1 MNDRHPLDTS
11 PPHDDAG
18 RDPAEDRDS
27 LLTAYALDQL
37 NGDQRARVERLLA
50 DDDEARRAVAE
61 TRAIAAALRGEPA
74 ADATPPS
81 SDLRRAVIAA
91 LALHGTD
98 AGMADDAVQQR
109 SAQPGTG
116 TPQQRTGTATVTP
129 PGTGAGAAARR
140 GVGPAWLALS
150 GALAASVLVGLVVTQ
165 RPAALRPE
173 SGIDGPRPVSPAA
186 PLAKRQAGSDES
198 ALRPEREAREKLAV
212 TDGLARAMAAASVP
226 PGQEVAAAAAPAAT
240 NGVLAP
246 GGPVAISGA
255 RLDAKAATPDR
266 ASTPA
271 AEDLAAAAPARRD
284 RLVEAER
291 LALPAAPAPD
301 RRNEQAELQFGR
313 RLAEGVGEPQANA
326 RPAPADVA
334 ESRRAAATG
343 ERYARFEENRFR
355 AAADAPLSTFSIDV
369 DTASYA
375 LVRRFLTGGR
385 LPPPDAV
392 RIEELLNAFR
402 YDDPA
407 PAGADPFSVTVE
419 AATCPWRSGH
429 RLVRIGLRGRDVPRA
444 ERPAGNL
451 VFLVDVSGSMG
462 DDDKL
467 PLVKQ
472 GLMMLVEEL
481 TPDDRV
487 AIVTYAGAAG
497 LRLPSTGGADKAAIL
512 AAIESLT
519 AGGGTNG
526 SAGIEL
532 AYAQAA
538 AHFVRGGVNRV
549 ILATDG
555 DLNVGI
561 TDDAALADLI
571 TRQARGGTFLTVL
584 GVGRGNL
591 QDAKL
596 ETLAAHGNGLYA
608 YLDGAREARK
618 VLVEQ
623 LTGSLVTIAKD
634 VKIQV
639 EFNPAVVASWRLV
652 GYENRV
658 LAARDFRDDTKDAGD
673 IGAGHAVTAL
683 YELALVDEADDQA
696 GGEPLR
702 YRPREAPAAVAPAP
716 PASAELLTVKLRFK
730 QPDGDT
736 SVLREVPLA
745 ARGGAFTEASANL
758 RFAASVAAFGMLLR
772 ESPFAGDAT
781 FAWVAT
787 TAAKALGTDAGGWRT
802 EFLDLVRQAAALSAQ
817 QGPPGVSPA
826 PVPLPR

>member
-1 MNDRHPLDTS
+1 MTDRRPTDRSMSDRSLPADPSSH
-11 PPHDDAG
+11 DAG
-18 RDPAEDRDS
+18 RDPVADRDS
-27 LLTAYALDQL
+27 LLTAYALDEL
-37 NGDQRARVERLLA
+37 AGAECDLVERRLA
-50 DDDEARRAVAE
+50 DPADDEARRIVAE

-74 ADATPPS
+74 ADPAQPS

-91 LALHGTD
+91 LAGPTGD
-98 AGMADDAVQQR
+98 AGHVGNAAPAAPPATTIMTDTAPV
-109 SAQPGTG
+109 TG
-116 TPQQRTGTATVTP
+116 P
-129 PGTGAGAAARR
+129 RR
-140 GVGPAWLALS
+140 GGRSAWLALS
-150 GALAASVLVGLVVTQ
+150 GALAASLLVALVVTQ
-165 RPAALRPE
+165 RPGPIGPVGQVDVAPSMGPAEPLATRQTAADKSARSLEHAARDKAAATDGLAAALA
-173 SGIDGPRPVSPAA
+173 SAPVSPQEATAAAPAA
-186 PLAKRQAGSDES
+186 PLA
-198 ALRPEREAREKLAV
+198 
-212 TDGLARAMAAASVP
+212 
-226 PGQEVAAAAAPAAT
+226 
-240 NGVLAP
+240 P
-246 GGPVAISGA
+246 GGPAPRAAARHDANAAAVPAPVARPMVG
-255 RLDAKAATPDR
+255 
-266 ASTPA
+266 
-271 AEDLAAAAPARRD
+271 ELAAAAPQRRD
-284 RLVEAER
+284 RLVEANR
-291 LALPAAPAPD
+291 LGTVPAAPPLA
-301 RRNEQAELQFGR
+301 RRDGQADLQFGR
-313 RLAEGVGEPQANA
+313 RLAEGRLDELRADA
-326 RPAPADVA
+326 RPIPADMA
-334 ESRRAAATG
+334 ESRRGNAAG

-392 RIEELLNAFR
+392 RIEELINSFR

-419 AATCPWRSGH
+419 AATCPWQPGH
-429 RLVRIGLRGRDVPRA
+429 RLVRIGLRGRDMPRA
-444 ERPAGNL
+444 ERPAGNI

-487 AIVTYAGAAG
+487 AIVTYAGDAG

-526 SAGIEL
+526 GAGIEL

-538 AHFVRGGVNRV
+538 EHFVRGGVNRV

-571 TRQARGGTFLTVL
+571 ARQARGGTFLTIL

-591 QDAKL
+591 QDEKL

-652 GYENRV
+652 GYENRL

-702 YRPREAPAAVAPAP
+702 YRPRGGPAAASAPEP
-716 PASAELLTVKLRFK
+716 PASAEVLAVKLRFK
-730 QPDGDT
+730 QPDGDS

-745 ARGGAFTEASANL
+745 ARGGAFAEASADL

-772 ESPFAGDAT
+772 ESGFAGDAT

-787 TAAKALGTDAGGWRT
+787 TAAKSLGTDAGGWRT
-802 EFLDLVRQAAALSAQ
+802 EFLDLVRRAAALSRR
-817 QGPPGVSPA
+817 QGPPGVTPA
-826 PVPLPR
+826 PEPVPR